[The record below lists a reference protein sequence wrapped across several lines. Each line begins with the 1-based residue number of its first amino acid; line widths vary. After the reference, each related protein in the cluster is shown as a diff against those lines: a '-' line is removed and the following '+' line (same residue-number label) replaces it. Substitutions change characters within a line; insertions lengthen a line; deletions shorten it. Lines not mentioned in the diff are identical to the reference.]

1 MSFALFMLGVVWV
14 DSILVN
20 LTFNVLLSMK
30 LVLILLKKNNNN
42 WELQP
47 QITKTILQ
55 KKEKCW
61 RFHTSW
67 LQNFLQRQ
75 NNQNNVVLA

>member
-30 LVLILLKKNNNN
+30 LVFILFKKNNN

-47 QITKTILQ
+47 QITKTIL
-55 KKEKCW
+55 KKKRKVLEV
-61 RFHTSW
+61 SY
-67 LQNFLQRQ
+67 FL
-75 NNQNNVVLA
+75 VAKLFTKTK